1 MPLKAEIIGRIAEVD
16 ARDWDA
22 LDRSGHP
29 FLKHA
34 FLDALEAT
42 GCVGGDS
49 GWIPAHLVVR
59 DARSGKLVAAVP
71 QYLKTHSWGEFVFD
85 WSWAQSYQRSGLEYY
100 PKQLSAIPF
109 TPVTGPRFLLVRRR
123 RRRRRRRELREQ
135 LAAPAARVGAA
146 RQPLRARTSTSRST
160 TTRRRSSARGSCAGT
175 TAAFSGTTAATARFD
190 DFLATFRADKR
201 KKAKRE
207 RRKVEESGIAFR
219 SLAGEDI
226 DAGLWR
232 TIFGF
237 SERTFLRHGNGH
249 YLNVEFLLRV
259 VGGAAR
265 LGRRASSRNARAR
278 RLRPP
283 SFSQGGG
290 WLYGRYWGSA
300 VQEDSL
306 HFEACYYQGIEHCIE
321 HGLQFFDPGT
331 QGEHKLAR
339 GFEPTRT
346 TSAHWLEHA
355 GFRNAVAR
363 YLEREREAVDDYIEA
378 ARQHLPFQRTAAAT
392 ATATRATATQ
402 RHDSLAQAHG
412 SARCFSAGHAR
423 ADRSRRPALRGRRP
437 ASGTP
442 AGGLSSRHLSLVL
455 GGPTHP
461 VVVARSAHGAVPR
474 RIQGCRGAWARRC
487 ATAGSA

>member
-1 MPLKAEIIGRIAEVD
+1 MPLKAEVIDRVAEV
-16 ARDWDA
+16 AAHDWDA

-34 FLDALEAT
+34 FLDALEVT
-42 GCVGGDS
+42 GCVGADS
-49 GWIPAHLVVR
+49 GWIPAHLVLR
-59 DARSGKLVAAVP
+59 DSRSGKLVAAVP

-109 TPVTGPRFLLVRRR
+109 TPVTGPRLLLSDADDAQV
-123 RRRRRRRELREQ
+123 ELREQ
-135 LAAPAARVGAA
+135 LAA
-146 RQPLRARTSTSRST
+146 LLLE
-160 TTRRRSSARGSCAGT
+160 SARHAAASGAHVNFTLDADQAVLERAGFMRRHDCRFLWHNRGYRT
-175 TAAFSGTTAATARFD
+175 FD

-207 RRKVEESGIAFR
+207 RRKVAESGVTFR
-219 SLAGEDI
+219 TLAGEDI

-259 VGGAAR
+259 SAA
-265 LGRRASSRNARAR
+265 LPGSVVVKVAERAGSPVAAAI
-278 RLRPP
+278 
-283 SFSQGGG
+283 FFAGGG

-363 YLEREREAVDDYIEA
+363 YLERERAAVDDYIEA
-378 ARQHLPFQRTAAAT
+378 ARQHLPFQRATAAAPGPT
-392 ATATRATATQ
+392 SDATATGDA
-402 RHDSLAQAHG
+402 
-412 SARCFSAGHAR
+412 
-423 ADRSRRPALRGRRP
+423 PAAP
-437 ASGTP
+437 
-442 AGGLSSRHLSLVL
+442 
-455 GGPTHP
+455 
-461 VVVARSAHGAVPR
+461 
-474 RIQGCRGAWARRC
+474 
-487 ATAGSA
+487 

>member
-1 MPLKAEIIGRIAEVD
+1 MPLKAAVIGRIAEVD
-16 ARDWDA
+16 ADDWDA

-42 GCVGGDS
+42 GCVGVDS

-59 DARSGKLVAAVP
+59 DSRGGKLVAAVP

-109 TPVTGPRFLLVRRR
+109 TPVTGPRFLLATRSQAEGTRADDVSQH
-123 RRRRRRRELREQ
+123 ELRDQ
-135 LAAPAARVGAA
+135 LAA
-146 RQPLRARTSTSRST
+146 LLLE
-160 TTRRRSSARGSCAGT
+160 SARHAAASGAHVNFTLDEDQAALERAGFMRRHDCRFLWHNRGYRT
-175 TAAFSGTTAATARFD
+175 FD

-226 DAGLWR
+226 DAGLWH

-249 YLNVEFLLRV
+249 YLNVEFLMRV
-259 VGGAAR
+259 AAA
-265 LGRRASSRNARAR
+265 LPGTVVVKVAERAGTPVAAAI
-278 RLRPP
+278 
-283 SFSQGGG
+283 FFEGGG

-300 VQEDSL
+300 GQEDSL
-306 HFEACYYQGIEHCIE
+306 HFEACYYQGIAHCIE
-321 HGLQFFDPGT
+321 RGLQFFDPGT

-346 TSAHWLEHA
+346 TSAHWLEHE
-355 GFRNAVAR
+355 GFRAAVAR
-363 YLEREREAVDDYIEA
+363 HLERERAAVDDYIAA
-378 ARQHLPFQRTAAAT
+378 AREHLPFQRAT
-392 ATATRATATQ
+392 
-402 RHDSLAQAHG
+402 
-412 SARCFSAGHAR
+412 
-423 ADRSRRPALRGRRP
+423 P
-437 ASGTP
+437 
-442 AGGLSSRHLSLVL
+442 
-455 GGPTHP
+455 
-461 VVVARSAHGAVPR
+461 
-474 RIQGCRGAWARRC
+474 
-487 ATAGSA
+487 